1 MLFSIHKPCLQKI
14 RKRTHSRR
22 NQNVSRSF
30 FFFVQFGERKKIQI
44 QQQYSFAFFYLRSIS
59 VDTQTGD
66 TVCGWSATNAYV
78 YREYIRL
85 ESNVR
90 RCSTMYGVAYCKHK
104 LISFALAVEQNMI
117 QKTLKIY
124 WKCWKYICITH
135 TRKLVDNYCFDERL
149 FFTLLL
155 TLKLTLDIGLFGHKN
170 KN

>member
-1 MLFSIHKPCLQKI
+1 MLNYFVIFNTQTVSAKNTKTHTFATKSE
-14 RKRTHSRR
+14 RK
-22 NQNVSRSF
+22 QIV

-124 WKCWKYICITH
+124 
-135 TRKLVDNYCFDERL
+135 
-149 FFTLLL
+149 
-155 TLKLTLDIGLFGHKN
+155 
-170 KN
+170 